1 MAKIPQTQAR
11 NGPINAAA
19 TPRLRAAPR
28 ARGRPLPE
36 GPFQGVSFL
45 LTDLNDLEGMPRS
58 MEALIL
64 GERLLRRDGRLGSE
78 DPLDPAPPL
87 V

>member
-1 MAKIPQTQAR
+1 MAKAKIHRAQAR

-28 ARGRPLPE
+28 VRGRPLPE
-36 GPFQGVSFL
+36 GPFQGVPCL

-58 MEALIL
+58 MEPRTL
-64 GERLLRRDGRLGSE
+64 GDRLLPRDGR
-78 DPLDPAPPL
+78 
-87 V
+87 